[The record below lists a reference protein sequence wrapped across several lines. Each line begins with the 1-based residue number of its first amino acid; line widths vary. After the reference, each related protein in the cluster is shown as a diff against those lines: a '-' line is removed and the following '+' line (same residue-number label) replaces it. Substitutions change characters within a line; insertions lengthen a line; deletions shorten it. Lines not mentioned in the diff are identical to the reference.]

1 MIINNLRSLY
11 SYMILKIN
19 MSDYLTI
26 ILLAIFQET
35 IIFLKNGYFTFLKL
49 SELILVQLQQHNPSP
64 RLHT

>member
-1 MIINNLRSLY
+1 
-11 SYMILKIN
+11 MILKIN